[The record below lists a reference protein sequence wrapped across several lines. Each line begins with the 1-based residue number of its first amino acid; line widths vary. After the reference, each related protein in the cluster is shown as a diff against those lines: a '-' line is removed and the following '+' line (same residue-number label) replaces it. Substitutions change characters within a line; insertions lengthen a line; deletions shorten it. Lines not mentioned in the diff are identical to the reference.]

1 MIKLADRSTCTG
13 CNACVNSCKFGA
25 IEKRTDQYGF
35 IYPYIDNSKCKNCT
49 RCVKSCPVL
58 EKQKEEE
65 EPYVAFLMQSKR
77 IDHLEKSASGGFISE
92 YIEHNMNN
100 KLDAVVGAA

>member
-25 IEKRTDQYGF
+25 IEKRTDEYGF

-49 RCVKSCPVL
+49 GCVKSCPV
-58 EKQKEEE
+58 
-65 EPYVAFLMQSKR
+65 
-77 IDHLEKSASGGFISE
+77 
-92 YIEHNMNN
+92 
-100 KLDAVVGAA
+100 